1 MRDRAFGLV
10 LMGLFGMVATFMLFG
25 LGTLIVRG
33 EYATAVAVTAIVGVV
48 GWFKWRQYR
57 RYM

>member
-1 MRDRAFGLV
+1 
-10 LMGLFGMVATFMLFG
+10 MVATFMLFG